1 MPCSTLSLTHFIG
14 KKWSIVLLEEIALG
28 KFSGFN
34 KILQKSGLTPKILSA
49 QLKEMEALSLVKRVG
64 AKPAKYE
71 ITEKGKELKKIVN
84 QIKGFNNK
92 WENSEL
98 CQDRSCL
105 ECKNFS

>member
-28 KFSGFN
+28 KFNGFN
-34 KILQKSGLTPKILSA
+34 KVLQKSGLTPKILSA
-49 QLKEMEALSLVKRVG
+49 QLKEMETLNLVKRVCL
-64 AKPAKYE
+64 KPAKYE
-71 ITEKGKELKKIVN
+71 LTERGSEFKKIIN
-84 QIKGFNNK
+84 QIKAFNNK
-92 WENSEL
+92 WDNSEL